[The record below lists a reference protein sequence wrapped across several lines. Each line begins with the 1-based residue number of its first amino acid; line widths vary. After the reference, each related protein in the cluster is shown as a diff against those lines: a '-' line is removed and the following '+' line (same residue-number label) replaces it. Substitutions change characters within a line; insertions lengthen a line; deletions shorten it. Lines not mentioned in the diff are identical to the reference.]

1 MWGSVFTENEGNT
14 RVTSML
20 IYLRNAHTLSTQNR
34 VIFVPNM
41 VTTQSSQNNVA
52 PQIIDI
58 RQNGGGLAPLV
69 PQIRSGLN
77 AKDGEEKKLPTLLLY
92 DEDGLKLFEKITYL
106 EEYYPTG
113 QEIEVLEAYAD
124 RIADRIALEPN
135 SMLVELGSGQVAWL
149 SYDCLFV
156 DL

>member
-1 MWGSVFTENEGNT
+1 
-14 RVTSML
+14 
-20 IYLRNAHTLSTQNR
+20 
-34 VIFVPNM
+34 M
-41 VTTQSSQNNVA
+41 VATQSPKNNVA

-58 RQNGGGLAPLV
+58 RQNGGGLAPLI

-77 AKDGEEKKLPTLLLY
+77 VRDGEEKKLPTLLLY

-124 RIADRIALEPN
+124 RIADRVALEPN
-135 SMLVELGSGQVAWL
+135 SMLVELGSGYVDPP
-149 SYDCLFV
+149 SHDHLFV